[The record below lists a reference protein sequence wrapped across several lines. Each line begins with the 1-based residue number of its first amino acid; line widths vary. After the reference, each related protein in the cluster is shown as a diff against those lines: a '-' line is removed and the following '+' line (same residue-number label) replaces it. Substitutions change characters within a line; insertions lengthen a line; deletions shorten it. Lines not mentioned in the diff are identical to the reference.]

1 MEEIVISFCHNY
13 HILSYFYWKLIVA
26 EVPSAP
32 YYLHYTVTGL
42 DPSTHTKCD
51 KLAESQPLLQGNL
64 KAHQVKKKRVI
75 VFTPR
80 DDPKRYETWFEDRS
94 FSGNPQL
101 YKTSCNMDWA
111 LETEAL
117 VRKYTS
123 KNLKGKRKLGQ
134 DGSRKYFM
142 D

>member
-1 MEEIVISFCHNY
+1 M
-13 HILSYFYWKLIVA
+13 
-26 EVPSAP
+26 PSAP

-42 DPSTHTKCD
+42 DPSTHTECD
-51 KLAESQPLLQGNL
+51 KLAESQRLLQGNL

-80 DDPKRYETWFEDRS
+80 DPKRYETWFEDRS

-134 DGSRKYFM
+134 DGSRKYLM